1 MEKPQNNEVLSSE
14 VVAIKPVTVKI
25 EDFRKNLNQVVA
37 ESQLPPFLLEMVLGE
52 MLTGIGNVARQEYAQ
67 DREVWEKSTKARKTM
82 EESCVSEKAA
92 LDNAKISETNAAN
105 MSKVTQGQEIL
116 EETYKEGGEDGGH

>member
-25 EDFRKNLNQVVA
+25 EDFRKNLNKVVA

-52 MLTGIGNVARQEYAQ
+52 MLTGIGNVARQEYTQ
-67 DREVWEKSTKARKTM
+67 DREVWEKACK
-82 EESCVSEKAA
+82 ESEEKAC
-92 LDNAKISETNAAN
+92 
-105 MSKVTQGQEIL
+105 
-116 EETYKEGGEDGGH
+116 KEGEENGGH